1 MGMTLR
7 VVVPP
12 HPLIGH
18 WLSVLRD
25 AATPAALY
33 GSAMGELG
41 RWLTYEALRD
51 WLPRRRLAITTA
63 DGVADG
69 DVVDPEVPLLAVP
82 LLRAGL
88 GLWQGAQAVLPAA
101 RVAHVGLSRSGGSS
115 GAAAPH
121 WYLDA
126 LPAPIGE
133 RTGVLVFAPLVA
145 SGATLAAVLERLQ
158 ALGVSGPR
166 LRVVTALAASPG
178 LKLLGE
184 RFPELTL
191 YTACID
197 ADLNGHGGVVPGIGD
212 PERRLFGTAG

>member
-25 AATPAALY
+25 GTTPPALY
-33 GSAMGELG
+33 ASAMGELG

-51 WLPRRRLAITTA
+51 WLPHRRLAITTP
-63 DGVADG
+63 DGTAEG
-69 DVVDPEVPLLAVP
+69 DVVDPAVPLLVVP
-82 LLRAGL
+82 MLRAGL
-88 GLWQGAQAVLPAA
+88 GLWQGAQSVLPAA
-101 RVAHVGLSRSGGSS
+101 RVAHVGVNCASPE
-115 GAAAPH
+115 AAPD

-133 RTGVLVFAPLVA
+133 GVGVLVFAPQVG

-158 ALGVSGPR
+158 ALGVGGKR
-166 LRVVTALAASPG
+166 LRVITALTASPG

-184 RFPELTL
+184 RFPELTI

-197 ADLNGHGGVVPGIGD
+197 AEVNDAGRVVPGIGQ
-212 PERRLFGTAG
+212 PEVRLFAGAA